1 MEDLET
7 NTILKKIYK
16 RTILQYIAYTVGL
29 LVIFVLAVYL
39 AAFFDFQWVY
49 DFDSNI
55 YTFLAFF
62 YNIVKNPL
70 SLLMF
75 MMICLLISFGFM
87 IYQLYKQTSYY
98 MDALANAS
106 HELLDKNVDY
116 ITLPEELYDIERR
129 FNELKSESIKNE
141 KLARENEQKKDELIV
156 YLAHDIKTPLTSM
169 IGYLSLLDEI
179 KDMPDT
185 QREKYINVELDKS
198 YRLEDLIN
206 ELFEVARYNSEKI
219 ILEKE
224 DLDIRLMLE
233 QIIDDF
239 YPVLIEQEKNI
250 HLNLDEDI
258 TLFGDADKLSRVFSN
273 VIKNAISYSKDHT
286 DINIDVYSTHDD
298 VIVKVINKGKEIPK
312 EKLNRIFENFYRL
325 DSASTSR
332 TGGSGLGL
340 AIAKEIVELHHGSI
354 FASSNKEE
362 TVFTITLP
370 KN

>member
-1 MEDLET
+1 M
-7 NTILKKIYK
+7 IKKIFS
-16 RTILQYIAYTVGL
+16 YINAIVES
-29 LVIFVLAVYL
+29 
-39 AAFFDFQWVY
+39 
-49 DFDSNI
+49 SNNWF
-55 YTFLAFF
+55 T
-62 YNIVKNPL
+62 KD
-70 SLLMF
+70 
-75 MMICLLISFGFM
+75 
-87 IYQLYKQTSYY
+87 T
-98 MDALANAS
+98 
-106 HELLDKNVDY
+106 DY
-116 ITLPEELYDIERR
+116 ITLPDELSDLEKKLNY
-129 FNELKSESIKNE
+129 LKRESLTNE

-179 KDMPDT
+179 KDMPDS
-185 QREKYINVELDKS
+185 QREKYINVALDKS

-239 YPVLIEQEKNI
+239 YPVLVEQEKNI
-250 HLNLDEDI
+250 HLNQDEDI
-258 TLFGDADKLSRVFSN
+258 TLYGDADKLSRVFSN

-286 DINIDVYSTHDD
+286 DINIDVHSTHDD
-298 VIVKVINKGKEIPK
+298 VIIKVINKGKEIPK

-325 DSASTSR
+325 DSARTSR

-340 AIAKEIVELHHGSI
+340 AIAREIVELHHGSI

-362 TVFTITLP
+362 TVFTIALP

>member
-1 MEDLET
+1 MET

-16 RTILQYIAYTVGL
+16 RTLLQYIAYTVGL
-29 LVIFVLAVYL
+29 LVVFVLAVYL

-70 SLLMF
+70 SLLLF
-75 MMICLLISFGFM
+75 LLICIVISFAFM
-87 IYQLYKQTSYY
+87 IHHLYKQTSYY
-98 MDALANAS
+98 MDALTHAS
-106 HELLDKNVDY
+106 HELIDKSVDY

-141 KLARENEQKKDELIV
+141 RLARENEQKKDELIV

-185 QREKYINVELDKS
+185 QREKYINVALDKS

-219 ILEKE
+219 ILE
-224 DLDIRLMLE
+224 
-233 QIIDDF
+233 
-239 YPVLIEQEKNI
+239 
-250 HLNLDEDI
+250 
-258 TLFGDADKLSRVFSN
+258 SS
-273 VIKNAISYSKDHT
+273 S
-286 DINIDVYSTHDD
+286 
-298 VIVKVINKGKEIPK
+298 
-312 EKLNRIFENFYRL
+312 
-325 DSASTSR
+325 
-332 TGGSGLGL
+332 
-340 AIAKEIVELHHGSI
+340 
-354 FASSNKEE
+354 FANGW
-362 TVFTITLP
+362 
-370 KN
+370 